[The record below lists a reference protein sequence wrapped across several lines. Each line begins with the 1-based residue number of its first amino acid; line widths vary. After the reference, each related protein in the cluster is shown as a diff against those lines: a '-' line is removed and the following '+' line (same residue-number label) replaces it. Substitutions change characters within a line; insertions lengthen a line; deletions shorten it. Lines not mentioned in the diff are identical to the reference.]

1 MKETAKDKLHSLLN
15 VIFYVMI
22 VINFIFPISLVTLCV
37 IAMNHL
43 ENQHWS
49 IVWAIR
55 VSLALAI
62 VETLAQVMR
71 TVKLFRT
78 KK

>member
-1 MKETAKDKLHSLLN
+1 MKETAKEKLHSLLN

>member
-1 MKETAKDKLHSLLN
+1 MKETAKEKLHSLLN
-15 VIFYVMI
+15 IIFYVMI

-37 IAMNHL
+37 IAQDHL

-49 IVWAIR
+49 IVWAVR

-71 TVKLFRT
+71 TLKLFRN

>member
-43 ENQHWS
+43 ENLHWS
-49 IVWAIR
+49 IVWAVR

-62 VETLAQVMR
+62 VEALAQVMR
-71 TVKLFRT
+71 TVKLFR
-78 KK
+78 KKK

>member
-1 MKETAKDKLHSLLN
+1 MKETAKEKLHSLLN

-71 TVKLFRT
+71 TVKLCRT

>member
-71 TVKLFRT
+71 TVKLFRN

>member
-1 MKETAKDKLHSLLN
+1 MKENSKEKLHSILN
-15 VIFYVMI
+15 IIFYVMI

-37 IAMNHL
+37 IAQDHL

-49 IVWAIR
+49 IIWAVR

-62 VETLAQVMR
+62 VETIAQLIR
-71 TVKLFRT
+71 TVKLFKN